1 MKNYVLGALL
11 CIGGGVGEV
20 AAQQVIPPLK
30 KEFLDSAWHVLPSAA
45 GAHYRRETEWR
56 DSTAGT
62 IRDYYL
68 SGQLQSREGF
78 ENVRKRLYS
87 GTSEYFYESGQLKER
102 AEYAHGQRNGEVRF
116 YYPNGQ
122 LQERGVYAHDQP
134 NGELAL
140 YHPTGQLKRR
150 EQYVEGKRTTGE
162 CFAPDGTPIVFF
174 EFEIMPRYP
183 EGDGGFAAII
193 TAIAHNF
200 RYPKDARRAGIQG
213 RVLVSFNVTEQGVVD
228 DIRIVQPLFP
238 SIDAEAMQ
246 AVYRLKRFT
255 PGQQDG
261 KPVKVSF
268 TAPISLRLE

>member
-1 MKNYVLGALL
+1 MKVGFELINSPNPTLFLGMKNYALGALL
-11 CIGGGVGEV
+11 CIGGGVGEA

-62 IRDYYL
+62 IRDYFL
-68 SGQLQSREGF
+68 SNGQLQSREEF
-78 ENVRKRLYS
+78 ANIRKRLPH
-87 GTSEYFYESGQLKER
+87 GISEYFTLDGHLKTHSEFD
-102 AEYAHGQRNGEVRF
+102 HGKRIGDLVM

-122 LQERGVYAHDQP
+122 L
-134 NGELAL
+134 
-140 YHPTGQLKRR
+140 KRR
-150 EQYVEGKRTTGE
+150 EHYTDNLRGSGE
-162 CFAPDGTPIVFF
+162 CFAPDGTPIAFF

-228 DIRIVQPLFP
+228 DIKIMQPLFP
-238 SIDAEAMQ
+238 SVDAEAMQ